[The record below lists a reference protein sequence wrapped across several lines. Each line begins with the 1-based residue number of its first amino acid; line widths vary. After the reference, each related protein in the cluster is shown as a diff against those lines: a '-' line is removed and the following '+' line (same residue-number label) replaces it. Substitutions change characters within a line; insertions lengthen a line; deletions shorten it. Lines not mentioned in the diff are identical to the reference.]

1 MKGGEKRGLKEKS
14 RGKRKEGVKETKGE
28 RNKERSERK
37 KREVKK
43 EVPLQAPL
51 VVVVAVLPD
60 PRAARSLR
68 FSLSFRSNGRRI
80 SSDGYHPS
88 SGRAALWLIQPVVR
102 SVASLT

>member
-68 FSLSFRSNGRRI
+68 FSLSRFARTV
-80 SSDGYHPS
+80 DGYH
-88 SGRAALWLIQPVVR
+88 RTDIIRQVAALHCGLYNLLSAR
-102 SVASLT
+102 SLP